1 MEQIKHLVVGAGLTG
16 AVVAQQIAAK
26 KNEPVLVI
34 DKRDHV
40 AGNAYDYVD
49 LATRIIVHRYGPHV
63 FHTNEKRVWDYLS
76 QFTEWHYFMYHVL
89 AMIDG
94 LVVNIP
100 FNFTS
105 LYKVFP
111 RVLADQLAQK
121 LLAKFSYGQKI
132 SADDL
137 QRSGDADLKFLGDY
151 VYQKVFLGYN
161 LKQWGLRPEELDPSV
176 AQRVPIYLAA
186 DERYFQ
192 DKYQAIPM
200 KGYTA
205 MVENMLRSPLITVK
219 TKTDFAELRNSIT
232 AENIYYTGSIDE
244 FFSYQLG
251 ALPYRSLQI
260 QIKKY
265 DTPYF
270 QDGPQL
276 NFSENYDYTRSCEYK
291 YYLDQKSN
299 HTIVSFEYP
308 CAFEV
313 GKNERFYPIA
323 NDAHHQLYQQYVAL
337 AKQQKVTGVHF
348 LGRLGIYRYLN
359 MDQVVA
365 LALDFCEKQF
375 A

>member
-16 AVVAQQIAAK
+16 SVVAQQIAARK
-26 KNEPVLVI
+26 QEPVLVLE
-34 DKRDHV
+34 KRDHI

-49 LATRIIVHRYGPHV
+49 LATRINVHRYGPHV
-63 FHTNEKRVWDYLS
+63 FHTNDKAVWDYLS

-89 AMIDG
+89 AFIDG
-94 LVVNIP
+94 QVVNIP

-105 LYKVFP
+105 LRKVFP
-111 RVLADQLAQK
+111 PALAEKLTIK
-121 LLAKFSYGQKI
+121 LLDKFAYGKKI
-132 SADDL
+132 SVGDL
-137 QRSGDADLKFLGDY
+137 QKSGDADLAFLGDY

-176 AQRVPIYLAA
+176 IQRVPIYLST

-192 DKYQAIPM
+192 DKYQAIPA

-205 MVENMLRSPLITVK
+205 MVDNMLRHPLITVR
-219 TKTDFAELRNSIT
+219 TKTDFKEAQANLA

-244 FFSYQLG
+244 FFDYQLG
-251 ALPYRSLQI
+251 TLPYRSLDI

-265 DTPYF
+265 DREYY
-270 QDGPQL
+270 QEGPQL

-291 YYLDQKSN
+291 YYLGQKSPQ
-299 HTIVSFEYP
+299 TIVSYEYP
-308 CAFEV
+308 CAFAV
-313 GKNERFYPIA
+313 GKNERFYPVAHEA
-323 NDAHHQLYQQYVAL
+323 NHQLYQRYL
-337 AKQQKVTGVHF
+337 EEKQKQKLDHVHF

-365 LALDFCEKQF
+365 QALAFCAKF
-375 A
+375 